1 MLDEYLDS
9 VFADCIRGEGDLF
22 DDQREAIEFA
32 WERPFSALYL
42 DVGKGKTVIS
52 FTIMDR
58 LLCRGYRGK
67 FLIVAPIRVA
77 NRTWPFEPRLWSHL
91 AYMTTN
97 LIRIADDD
105 PRLKEAYQQGYQH
118 GKRRGYKTDMCR
130 AIATRMETKRKYEI
144 LESLV
149 DSEEQIHII
158 NREAIPWLV
167 ELMLKRGS
175 WPYRVVFF
183 DEASVLGDHNNEVYK
198 SMKKV
203 IDQIRRFH
211 ELTASPA
218 SQTYMR
224 YFSQIWLLDKG
235 QRFGNHITPFR
246 ERYFVHNSYNHTYT
260 LRDGA
265 DKEIERLIAD
275 IVLVQ
280 RREKNF
286 QVSTRHIRL
295 SPELMK
301 GYKDFEKD
309 LILEL
314 PPDRVIDAVNKA
326 VLSNKLL
333 QYASGAVYDREIMLD
348 EYGDPVLDSHGVERM
363 RRFYHVLHDEKI
375 EELKSLVDET
385 LDEPLMVAYWYKSSL
400 ERLRKVFPKAAV
412 MDAEGKL
419 ETDWN
424 KRKFKIMFVHPRG
437 VAHGLNLQFGGH
449 HVVLFDIFWPLDL
462 FTQLIGRLD
471 RQGQTHTVMVH
482 LLSSLGTMDETVA
495 ANLQLLQNTED
506 AMFKRLQE
514 LRRRY
519 HR

>member
-1 MLDEYLDS
+1 MD
-9 VFADCIRGEGDLF
+9 VFADCIRSEDDLF

-52 FTIMDR
+52 YSIIDR
-58 LLCRGYRGK
+58 LWCRGYKGK
-67 FLIVAPIRVA
+67 FLIIAPIRVA
-77 NRTWPFEPRLWSHL
+77 NRTWPYEPRLWSQL

-97 LIRIADDD
+97 LIRVADDD
-105 PRLKEAYQQGYQH
+105 PRLVAAYQH
-118 GKRRGYKTDMCR
+118 GYAHGKKRGYKPPMCQ
-130 AIATRMETKRKYEI
+130 AIAARMQTKRKYEI

-149 DSEEQIHII
+149 DSEDQIHVI
-158 NREAIPWLV
+158 NREAVPWLV
-167 ELMLKRGS
+167 DLCLERGS

-198 SMKKV
+198 AMKKV
-203 IDQIRRFH
+203 IGSIRRFH

-224 YFSQIWLLDKG
+224 YFSQIYLLDG
-235 QRFGNHITPFR
+235 GERFGNHITPFR
-246 ERYFVHNSYNHTYT
+246 ERFFIYNPYNRTYK

-265 DKEIERLIAD
+265 AEEIERLIVD

-286 QVSTRHIRL
+286 QISVRYIRL

-301 GYKDFEKD
+301 GYRDFERD

-314 PPDRVIDAVNKA
+314 PPDRTIDAVNRA

-333 QYASGAVYDREIMLD
+333 QYASGAVYDREVMLD
-348 EYGDPVLDSHGVERM
+348 ADGDPVLDSHGVERM

-385 LDEPLMVAYWYKSSL
+385 LDEPVMVAYWYKSSL
-400 ERLRKVFPKAAV
+400 ERLRKAFPKAAV

-419 ETDWN
+419 ETQWN
-424 KRKFKIMFVHPRG
+424 KRKFKIMLVHPRG
-437 VAHGLNLQFGGH
+437 VAHGLNLQHGGH
-449 HVVLFDIFWPLDL
+449 HVALFDIFWPLDL

-482 LLSSLGTMDETVA
+482 LLSSVGTMDETVA
-495 ANLQLLQNTED
+495 ANLQLLQTTED

-514 LRRRY
+514 LRRAY
-519 HR
+519 TK